1 MFCVLDILGLDS
13 VFWYAVW
20 LGAAVCCVY
29 FWSYGVCIVM
39 FAVWWCVGGWIVRC
53 SVWKSIVGIR
63 VMVFIVDWGVN

>member
-13 VFWYAVW
+13 VFWYVVW
-20 LGAAVCCVY
+20 LGVVVCCVY

-39 FAVWWCVGGWIVRC
+39 FVVWWCVGGWIVWC